1 MSVPAAYMGIVLIWA
16 TTPLAIKWSNDGSDF
31 LLAVSTRMSIGFAF
45 CLLLLVLFR
54 VPMRWDRKAVSSY
67 VTAGLG
73 MFGAMMSVY
82 WGAQYIPS
90 GLISVL
96 YGLTPMVI
104 GLFAA
109 LWLGEP
115 FFTPSKIL
123 GLLLAVGGLAEIFL
137 PQDAGLPIRAYGV
150 IGVLMSVFIHSLSS
164 VWIKRIGA
172 QIHPL
177 ALNSGALAIAV
188 PLYIASWLLFGHG
201 IPERLP
207 QHTMGAILYLAV
219 VGTVLGFNLY
229 FYVLKRVPATM
240 IGLITLITP
249 MLALLLGR
257 TLNGEQTGINVWI
270 GTATILSGLALY
282 LWGGRLFRILVPARG

>member
-31 LLAVSTRMSIGFAF
+31 LLAISTRMAIGFAF
-45 CLLLLVLFR
+45 CLLLLVLLR
-54 VPMRWDRKAVSSY
+54 VPMRWDHKAIKSY

-73 MFGAMMSVY
+73 MFGAMTSVY

-96 YGLTPMVI
+96 YGLTPMLI

-115 FFTPSKIL
+115 FVTPSKII

-137 PQDAGLPIRAYGV
+137 PEGTGVPISAYGV
-150 IGVLMSVFIHSLSS
+150 IGVLLSVTIHCLTS

-177 ALNSGALAIAV
+177 ALNNGALAIAV
-188 PLYIASWLLFGHG
+188 PLYITCWLLFGEG
-201 IPERLP
+201 IPERMP
-207 QHTMGAILYLAV
+207 EHTLGAILYLAV
-219 VGTVLGFNLY
+219 IGTVLGFNLY
-229 FYVLKRVPATM
+229 FYVLKRVPAMM

-249 MLALLLGR
+249 VLALLLGQ
-257 TLNGEQTGINVWI
+257 TLNGERAGINVWL
-270 GTATILSGLALY
+270 GTLIILAGLSLY
-282 LWGGRLFRILVPARG
+282 LWGGRLYRALVPSR

>member
-31 LLAVSTRMSIGFAF
+31 LLAISTRMAIGFVF
-45 CLLLLVLFR
+45 CLLLLLLLR
-54 VPMRWDRKAVSSY
+54 VPMRWDHKALKSY
-67 VTAGLG
+67 MTAGLG

-96 YGLTPMVI
+96 YGLTPMMI

-115 FFTPSKIL
+115 FVTPSKIV

-137 PQDAGLPIRAYGV
+137 PEGTGAPISVYGV
-150 IGVLMSVFIHSLSS
+150 TGVLLSVIIHSLTS

-177 ALNSGALAIAV
+177 ALNNGALAIAV
-188 PLYIASWLLFGHG
+188 PLYIGCWALFGEG
-201 IPERLP
+201 IPKQIPE
-207 QHTMGAILYLAV
+207 HTLGAILYLALI
-219 VGTVLGFNLY
+219 GTVLGFNLY
-229 FYVLKRVPATM
+229 FYVLKRVPAMM

-249 MLALLLGR
+249 VLALLLGQ
-257 TLNGEQTGINVWI
+257 TLNGEQAGMHVWL
-270 GTATILSGLALY
+270 GTLIILAGLSLY
-282 LWGGRLFRILVPARG
+282 LWGGRLYRAVVPIR

>member
-31 LLAVSTRMSIGFAF
+31 LLAVSSRMSIGFAV
-45 CLLLLVLFR
+45 CLILLLLLR
-54 VPMRWDRKAVSSY
+54 VPMRWDRNAVKSY
-67 VTAGLG
+67 AAGGLG
-73 MFGAMMSVY
+73 IFGAMMSVY

-96 YGLTPMVI
+96 YGLTPIVI

-115 FFTPSKIL
+115 FFTPSKMI
-123 GLLLAVGGLAEIFL
+123 GLLLALAGLGEIFL
-137 PQDAGLPIRAYGV
+137 PQDARIPIRVYGV
-150 IGVLMSVFIHSLSS
+150 IGVLMSVIIHSLSS

-177 ALNSGALAIAV
+177 AQNSGALAIAV
-188 PLYIASWLLFGHG
+188 PLYVICWLLFGEE

-207 QHTMGAILYLAV
+207 QHTFGAIIYLAV
-219 VGTVLGFNLY
+219 IGTVLGFNLY
-229 FYVLKRVPATM
+229 FYVLKNVPASM

-249 MLALLLGR
+249 VLALLLGQ
-257 TLNGEQTGINVWI
+257 TLNGEHIGINVWI
-270 GTATILSGLALY
+270 GTFAILAGLGLY
-282 LWGGRLFRILVPARG
+282 MWGGRLFRVLALAR

>member
-1 MSVPAAYMGIVLIWA
+1 MGIVLIWA

-54 VPMRWDRKAVSSY
+54 VPMRWDRKAVMSY
-67 VTAGLG
+67 ITAGLS

-115 FFTPSKIL
+115 FFTPSKII

-150 IGVLMSVFIHSLSS
+150 IGVLTSVFIHSLSS

-188 PLYIASWLLFGHG
+188 PLYIASWLLFGQG

-207 QHTMGAILYLAV
+207 QHTVGAILYLAV

-249 MLALLLGR
+249 VLALMLGQM
-257 TLNGEQTGINVWI
+257 LNGERAGINVWL
-270 GTATILSGLALY
+270 GTLTILAGLSLY
-282 LWGGRLFRILVPARG
+282 LWGGRLLRVLVPVKR